1 MGFAI
6 ADLQDDNIWALF
18 VLPEYQKMGI
28 GKRLHQL
35 MLNWYFAH
43 QKEKVWLSTAPGTRA
58 ETFYTNQGWT
68 RTGYIK
74 TREIKMEMTATEWLN
89 KISD

>member
-35 MLNWYFAH
+35 MLNWYFAN
-43 QKEKVWLSTAPGTRA
+43 QKEKVWLSTAPGPEQKLFIPSKGGQEQA
-58 ETFYTNQGWT
+58 
-68 RTGYIK
+68 I
-74 TREIKMEMTATEWLN
+74 
-89 KISD
+89 